1 MEAGLSGAGAE
12 QEEEHLEAPLG
23 KELTMEEEEL
33 AAALATTAG
42 AAAAEAVSTE
52 AMEVTEAEE
61 AGVREEAAEDS
72 DREAQSQGECNTV
85 KLLSEKCCK
94 S

>member
-23 KELTMEEEEL
+23 KELTMEEAEP

-42 AAAAEAVSTE
+42 AAAAEAASTE

-61 AGVREEAAEDS
+61 AGVRAEAAEDS
-72 DREAQSQGECNTV
+72 DREAPSQGEFNTV
-85 KLLSEKCCK
+85 KFLTEKCCK
-94 S
+94 G